1 MVVVTERQPTIVV
14 VQLLRV
20 VVIQMMVAVV
30 VLLLHLPMELLVHH
44 QPVVILRLRLVEA
57 HAVVILPVV
66 EVLQD
71 HLAEEVLHGAV
82 VEDK

>member
-20 VVIQMMVAVV
+20 VVIQMMVVV
-30 VLLLHLPMELLVHH
+30 VVLLHLPMELLVHH